1 MNTFWLAFLTG
12 LTTGGI
18 SCLAVQGGLL
28 ASSLAQRE
36 REQKAL
42 LVGTFLLSKLVA
54 YTLLGFALGS
64 LGSTLTIS
72 PALQGFMQ
80 ILVGLF
86 MLTTA
91 ARLLNLHPI
100 FRYFII
106 QPPKSIFKIVRATG
120 KSESFFAPAILGFL
134 TVLIPCGVTQ
144 AMMVLAIASG
154 NPLTGAIIMFAFTL
168 GTSPVFFALGIT
180 TLKLLEKRLFAGLAA
195 GVIAVLGILS
205 INTGQILQGSAHTLQ
220 NYWLAATTN
229 TNTQT
234 TPGKVAGINTEGK
247 QEVTMQIL
255 NTSYS
260 ASASTLKAGVP
271 TKLNLV
277 TNGVL
282 GCTRAFVIP
291 SLGISKILPETGTDI
306 VEFTPKKTGRLAF
319 TCSMGMYG
327 GEFQVVN

>member
-1 MNTFWLAFLTG
+1 M
-12 LTTGGI
+12 
-18 SCLAVQGGLL
+18 AVQGGLL

-86 MLTTA
+86 MLATA

-100 FRYFII
+100 FRYFVI

-120 KSESFFAPAILGFL
+120 RNESFFAPALLGFL

-154 NPLTGAIIMFAFTL
+154 NSLTGAIIMFAFTL
-168 GTSPVFFALGIT
+168 GTSPIFFALGIT
-180 TLKLLEKRLFAGLAA
+180 TLKLLEKRFFAGLAA
-195 GVIAVLGILS
+195 GVIAILGILS
-205 INTGQILQGSAHTLQ
+205 INTGQILRGSVHTFQ
-220 NYWLAATTN
+220 NYYKAATTDF
-229 TNTQT
+229 TASASTK
-234 TPGKVAGINTEGK
+234 GKVAGVNTEGK
-247 QEVTMQIL
+247 QEVTMQIF

-260 ASASTLKAGVP
+260 SSASTLKAGVP
-271 TKLNLV
+271 TKLSLV

-291 SLGISKILPETGTDI
+291 SLGISRVLPETGKQTL
-306 VEFTPKKTGRLAF
+306 EFTPKKTGRLAF